1 MRNLVLCS
9 AVLAGVSVCWAQAV
23 SPVLLGAGNLSPFP
37 LAIAP
42 GQFLTL
48 FVKPGVIYPRAYLNI
63 SAVLSSGPDMPMPV
77 IQVVPA
83 NTGCVSAQC
92 PAVLALTVQVPFGI
106 VAICPLCATPALSVA
121 SSIVVSVNGVPTPA
135 IAVQPLQDQVHF
147 LTACDV
153 IVGGVNSTVPISGG
167 LPCTPLVTH
176 ANGTSVSAQSPAKP
190 GEELVAYATGL
201 GDTNPSPTA
210 GQPVAKSSATLTT
223 FGIDFNFRANVLA
236 TKPGAV
242 GAPDSSPLF
251 TGSTQGY
258 IGLYQINFVVPRP
271 PAGLQPC
278 VDFAIAPGFAQAAQ
292 SNLTVS
298 VGSAYSFDGAG
309 ICVTP

>member
-1 MRNLVLCS
+1 
-9 AVLAGVSVCWAQAV
+9 
-23 SPVLLGAGNLSPFP
+23 
-37 LAIAP
+37 
-42 GQFLTL
+42 
-48 FVKPGVIYPRAYLNI
+48 
-63 SAVLSSGPDMPMPV
+63 MPV
-77 IQVVPA
+77 IQVVTA

-92 PAVLALTVQVPFGI
+92 PQVLAVTVQVPFGL
-106 VAICPLCATPALSVA
+106 VAVCPFCATPALSVA
-121 SSIVVSVNGVPTPA
+121 SNIVVSVNGVTTPA

-153 IVGGVNSTVPISGG
+153 IVVGVNSTAPMTGG

-176 ANGTSVSAQSPAKP
+176 ADGKVVSAFSPAKT

-210 GQPVAKSSATLTT
+210 GQPATKSSPTLTT
-223 FGIDFNFRANVLA
+223 FGIDFNFRANALA

-242 GAPDSSPLF
+242 GAPGSSPLF
-251 TGSTQGY
+251 TGITQGY
-258 IGLYQINFVVPRP
+258 IGLYQINFVVPQP

-278 VDFAIAPGFAQAAQ
+278 VDFAVAPAFSQAVQ

-298 VGSAYSFDGAG
+298 VGSGFSFDGAG

>member
-9 AVLAGVSVCWAQAV
+9 AVLAGFSVCWAQAV

-37 LAIAP
+37 LPIAP
-42 GQFLTL
+42 GQLLTL
-48 FVKPGVIYPRAYLNI
+48 FVQPGVSSPPATLNI
-63 SAVLSSGPDMPMPV
+63 SAVLSSGAELPMPV
-77 IQVVPA
+77 VQVVPA

-106 VAICPLCATPALSVA
+106 VAICPLCATAALSVA
-121 SSIVVSVNGVPTPA
+121 SNIVVSVNGVTTPA

-147 LTACDV
+147 LAACDV
-153 IVGGVNSTVPISGG
+153 IVAGVNSTPPITGG
-167 LPCTPLVTH
+167 LPCTPLITH
-176 ANGTSVSAQSPAKP
+176 ANGTSVSALSPAKP

-201 GDTNPSPTA
+201 GDTNPSLTP
-210 GQPVAKSSATLTT
+210 GQPAVQSSPTLTT
-223 FGIDFNFRANVLA
+223 FGIDFNFRANALA

-242 GAPDSSPLF
+242 GGLGSSPLF
-251 TGSTQGY
+251 TGATRGY
-258 IGLYQINFVVPRP
+258 IGLYQINFVVPQP

-278 VDFAIAPGFAQAAQ
+278 VDFAAAPAFSQAVQ

>member
-9 AVLAGVSVCWAQAV
+9 AVLASVSMCWAQAP

-37 LAIAP
+37 LSIAP
-42 GQFLTL
+42 GQLLTL
-48 FVKPGVIYPRAYLNI
+48 FVQPGVSSPPASLNI
-63 SAVLSSGPDMPMPV
+63 SAVFSSGLDLPMPV
-77 IQVVPA
+77 IQVILA
-83 NTGCVSAQC
+83 NTGCVSTQC
-92 PAVLALTVQVPFGI
+92 PAVLAVTVQVPFGI
-106 VAICPLCATPALSVA
+106 VAICPLCVAPPLSVA
-121 SSIVVSVNGVPTPA
+121 SNIVVSVNGVTTPA

-153 IVGGVNSTVPISGG
+153 IVGGVNSTVPVTGG

-176 ANGTSVSAQSPAKP
+176 ADGKSVSAFSPAKP

-201 GDTNPSPTA
+201 GDTNPSLTP
-210 GQPVAKSSATLTT
+210 GQPAAQSSPTLTT
-223 FGIDFNFRANVLA
+223 FGIDFNFRANALA

-242 GAPDSSPLF
+242 GVPAASPLF
-251 TGSTQGY
+251 TGATQGY
-258 IGLYQINFVVPRP
+258 IGLYQINFVVPQP

-278 VDFAIAPGFAQAAQ
+278 VDFATVPAYSQAVQ

-298 VGSAYSFDGAG
+298 VGSAFSFDGAG